1 MTIIKILNINETL
14 KSYKDYSNYLVSA
27 YYTKF
32 GFIIEYCDEL
42 K

>member
-1 MTIIKILNINETL
+1 MIIKKLNINETL
-14 KSYKDYSNYLVSA
+14 KSYKDYSNYIIVA